1 MASTNYLTI
10 KGYVKHA
17 QKQGKKFDLY
27 IAVSQ
32 DGDKPIYA
40 TISFCRKAFDQLEA
54 IKKEFGKEFPEQF
67 SFEVKAEDT
76 NIRRKTVFAKDEND
90 MVRANANGEPISFD
104 NIKLYVDGEI
114 KNFKACDTVFDG
126 IGEKATAFG
135 R

>member
-1 MASTNYLTI
+1 MATKNLITI

-17 QKQGKKFDLY
+17 SKAGKKFDIY

-40 TISFCRKAFDQLEA
+40 TIAFCRDALEQFEK
-54 IKKEFGKEFPEQF
+54 IKKELGKNFPSTF
-67 SFEVKAEDT
+67 SFQVDPDFT
-76 NIRRKTVFAKDEND
+76 NIRRKTVYAIDENGN
-90 MVRANANGEPISFD
+90 VRANANGEPISFD

-114 KNFKACDTVFDG
+114 TNFKACDSVFEG
-126 IGEKATAFG
+126 IGEKATMFG